1 MGWVMQELA
10 QDGETVEGLII
21 ALAED
26 ERLRYALKAAS
37 HVRFMRYEVDF
48 RLVEDDR

>member
-26 ERLRYALKAAS
+26 ERLRYALKVAS